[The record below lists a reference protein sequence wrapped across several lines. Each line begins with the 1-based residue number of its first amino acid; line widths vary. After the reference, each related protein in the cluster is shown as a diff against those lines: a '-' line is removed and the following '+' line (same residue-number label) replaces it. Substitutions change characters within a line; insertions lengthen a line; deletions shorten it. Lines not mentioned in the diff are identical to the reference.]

1 MDEFAERTEQNFRE
15 VGDDI
20 RATRMELRTEL
31 RGEIQSVKSELRTE
45 IKEVKTELK
54 GDIQA
59 LRVEINGR
67 FVGIER
73 RFDILFGALAT
84 GVIGALVSHLLG

>member
-15 VGDDI
+15 VGNDI
-20 RATRMELRTEL
+20 RATRTELRTEL
-31 RGEIQSVKSELRTE
+31 RGEIQSVKSGLRTE

-54 GDIQA
+54 GDIRA
-59 LRVEINGR
+59 LRVEMNGR

-73 RFDILFGALAT
+73 RFDLLFGALAT
-84 GVIGALVSHLLG
+84 GVIGALVSHFLG